1 VDLNLINV
9 AVIHNEEAHR
19 FETQVDGLR
28 ALMSY
33 RRFPDRLVV
42 THTEVPPSLEGHG
55 LAGKLTRTALD
66 FARANK
72 LHIVPLCLYLASF
85 LRKHSEYHDL
95 LTPDDLQR
103 VMSGSDG
110 AATP

>member
-1 VDLNLINV
+1 VELNLINV
-9 AVIHNEEAHR
+9 PVIHNEEAHR

-55 LAGKLTRTALD
+55 LAGKLARTALD
-66 FARANK
+66 FARANH
-72 LHIVPLCLYLASF
+72 LRIVPLCRYLAGF
-85 LRKHSEYHDL
+85 LRKHSEYHEL
-95 LTPDDLQR
+95 LAPDDLQR
-103 VMSGSDG
+103 VMSGSAG